1 MKVRKNM
8 RKIGFVIV
16 NYNDAKTTIRLL
28 NQLKEFKNID
38 SIVVVDNNSTDDS
51 FVQLK
56 EQENGNITIIKN
68 SENKGYASG
77 MNTGARYLINKIGKC
92 HIIFSNSDIIIKNA
106 KDLNTLSSDINNE
119 VAVASP
125 VIEEHGNLNRGWK
138 KTTAFTESL
147 LNLPYISR
155 YFKKKKLYYKEEHYQ
170 KDKSYVDVVSGCF
183 FMVDSEALEQVDYF
197 DENTFLY
204 YEELIFAKKL
214 EKAGKKLIV
223 DNRVKVIHDHSVT
236 IDKNIKRINKYKIL
250 KASQR
255 YYVKNYL
262 KGNLLEMALLYI
274 TNKLSLFIL
283 YIRCLDRR

>member
-1 MKVRKNM
+1 M

-38 SIVVVDNNSTDDS
+38 KIIVVDNNSTDDS
-51 FVQLK
+51 YTQLK
-56 EQENGNITIIKN
+56 KQEKGNISIIKTN
-68 SENKGYASG
+68 ENKGYASG
-77 MNTGARYLINKIGKC
+77 MNTGAKYLIEKIGKC
-92 HIIFSNSDIIIKNA
+92 NIIFSNSDIIIKNA
-106 KDLNTLSSDINNE
+106 KDLNTLSSNINSE
-119 VAVASP
+119 IAVASP
-125 VIEEHGNLNRGWK
+125 VIEEHGTLNRGWK

-155 YFKKKKLYYKEEHYQ
+155 YFKKKKLYYKNEHYQ

-274 TNKLSLFIL
+274 TNKLSLIIL
-283 YIRCLDRR
+283 YIRCLGRR

>member
-1 MKVRKNM
+1 M

-28 NQLKEFKNID
+28 NQLKQFKNID
-38 SIVVVDNNSTDDS
+38 KIIVVDNNSTDDS
-51 FVQLK
+51 YTQLK
-56 EQENGNITIIKN
+56 KQEKGNISIIKTN
-68 SENKGYASG
+68 ENKGYASG
-77 MNTGARYLINKIGKC
+77 MNTGAKYLIEKIGKC
-92 HIIFSNSDIIIKNA
+92 NIIFSNSDIIIKNA

-119 VAVASP
+119 IAVASP
-125 VIEEHGNLNRGWK
+125 VIEEHGTLNRGWK

-155 YFKKKKLYYKEEHYQ
+155 YFKKKKLYYKNEHYQ

-274 TNKLSLFIL
+274 TNKLSLIIL
-283 YIRCLDRR
+283 YIRCLGRR

>member
-1 MKVRKNM
+1 M

-68 SENKGYASG
+68 SENKGYSSG
-77 MNTGARYLINKIGKC
+77 MNTGAKYLIEKIGRC
-92 HIIFSNSDIIIKNA
+92 NIIFSNSDIIIKNA

-283 YIRCLDRR
+283 YIRCLGRR

>member
-1 MKVRKNM
+1 M

-138 KTTAFTESL
+138 KTTAFTEVL

-155 YFKKKKLYYKEEHYQ
+155 YFKRKKLYYKDDHYK
-170 KDKSYVDVVSGCF
+170 KDKSSVDVVSGCF
-183 FMVDSEALEQVDYF
+183 FMVDSKILQEVDYF

-283 YIRCLDRR
+283 YIRCLGRR

>member
-1 MKVRKNM
+1 M

-77 MNTGARYLINKIGKC
+77 MNTGAKYLIEKIGKC
-92 HIIFSNSDIIIKNA
+92 NIIFSNSDIIIKNA

-125 VIEEHGNLNRGWK
+125 VIEEHGTLNRGWK

-155 YFKKKKLYYKEEHYQ
+155 YFKKKK
-170 KDKSYVDVVSGCF
+170 
-183 FMVDSEALEQVDYF
+183 
-197 DENTFLY
+197 
-204 YEELIFAKKL
+204 
-214 EKAGKKLIV
+214 
-223 DNRVKVIHDHSVT
+223 T
-236 IDKNIKRINKYKIL
+236 IL
-250 KASQR
+250 
-255 YYVKNYL
+255 
-262 KGNLLEMALLYI
+262 
-274 TNKLSLFIL
+274 
-283 YIRCLDRR
+283 

>member
-1 MKVRKNM
+1 M

-77 MNTGARYLINKIGKC
+77 MNTGAKYLIEKIGKC
-92 HIIFSNSDIIIKNA
+92 NIIFSNSDIIIKNA
-106 KDLNTLSSDINNE
+106 KDLNTLSSNINSE
-119 VAVASP
+119 IAVASP

-138 KTTAFTESL
+138 KTTSFTESL

-155 YFKKKKLYYKEEHYQ
+155 YFKKKKLYYKNEHYQ

-283 YIRCLDRR
+283 YIRCLGRR

>member
-1 MKVRKNM
+1 MK
-8 RKIGFVIV
+8 KIGLVIV

-28 NQLKEFKNID
+28 KQLKGFQNID
-38 SIVVVDNNSTDDS
+38 SIIVVDNNSTDDS
-51 FVQLK
+51 YNQLK
-56 EQENGNITIIKN
+56 EQEKGNVSIIKT

-77 MNTGARYLINKIGKC
+77 MNAGAKYLIEKIGKC
-92 HIIFSNSDIIIKNA
+92 NIIFSNSDIIIKNA
-106 KDLNTLSSDINNE
+106 KDLNTLSSDINRE

-138 KTTAFTESL
+138 KTTAITESL

-155 YFKKKKLYYKEEHYQ
+155 YFKKKKLYYKEEYYKH
-170 KDKSYVDVVSGCF
+170 DKSYVDVVSGCF
-183 FMVDSEALEQVDYF
+183 FMVDSEVLEQVNYF

-214 EKAGKKLIV
+214 EEAGKKLIV

-274 TNKLSLFIL
+274 TNKLSLFVL
-283 YIRCLDRR
+283 YIRCLCRREK

>member
-1 MKVRKNM
+1 M

-38 SIVVVDNNSTDDS
+38 KIIVVDNNSTDDS
-51 FVQLK
+51 YTQLK
-56 EQENGNITIIKN
+56 KQEKGNISIIKTN
-68 SENKGYASG
+68 ENKGYASG
-77 MNTGARYLINKIGKC
+77 MNTGAKYLIEKIGKC
-92 HIIFSNSDIIIKNA
+92 NIIFSNSDIIIKNA
-106 KDLNTLSSDINNE
+106 KDLNTLSSNINSE
-119 VAVASP
+119 IAVASP
-125 VIEEHGNLNRGWK
+125 VIEEHGTLNRGWK

-274 TNKLSLFIL
+274 TNKLSLIIL
-283 YIRCLDRR
+283 YIRCLGRR

>member
-1 MKVRKNM
+1 M

-28 NQLKEFKNID
+28 NQLKQFKNID
-38 SIVVVDNNSTDDS
+38 KIIVVDNNSTDDS
-51 FVQLK
+51 YTQLK
-56 EQENGNITIIKN
+56 KQEKGNISIIKTN
-68 SENKGYASG
+68 ENKGYASG
-77 MNTGARYLINKIGKC
+77 MNTGAKYLIEKIGKC
-92 HIIFSNSDIIIKNA
+92 NIIFSNSDIIIKNA

-125 VIEEHGNLNRGWK
+125 IIEEHGNLNRGWK
-138 KTTAFTESL
+138 KTTSFTESL

-155 YFKKKKLYYKEEHYQ
+155 YFKKKKLYYKNEHYQ

-274 TNKLSLFIL
+274 TNKLSLIIL
-283 YIRCLDRR
+283 YIRCLGRR

>member
-1 MKVRKNM
+1 M

-77 MNTGARYLINKIGKC
+77 MNTGAKYLIEKIGKC
-92 HIIFSNSDIIIKNA
+92 NIIFSNSDIIIKNA
-106 KDLNTLSSDINNE
+106 KDLNTLSSNINSE
-119 VAVASP
+119 IAVASP

-138 KTTAFTESL
+138 KTTSFTESL

-155 YFKKKKLYYKEEHYQ
+155 YFKKKKLYYKNEHYQ

-274 TNKLSLFIL
+274 TNKLSLIIL
-283 YIRCLDRR
+283 YIRCLGRR